1 MTEKLRVRATADGL
15 RVTTDG
21 LANVMTGMGTGR
33 DRRMFNR
40 FMFGVMQDFAELEAA
55 YVENWIARAIIDFPV
70 DDATR
75 EWREFSSDNSTTI
88 RDAEKC
94 YNLQSVTQEAFKW
107 SGVYGGAGVLMITDQ
122 PFDKPLNVE
131 KIKKGSL
138 KRLLVLDRMF
148 INGQAFNVTNPLASN
163 YMLPDYYVVNG
174 GTQQIHHSHFV
185 PAPGAPLPMRWR
197 MINSG
202 WDDSRLRRCLED
214 IKDAVSAKS
223 GIAALIQE
231 ANIDVINRA
240 NLANDLSSGDMDD
253 AIAKRYNIFG
263 MMKSLYRLALLD
275 KDEELD
281 RKQLSFGGL
290 GEILS
295 SLMEWTSGAAG
306 IPMTR
311 LFGVQSKGLGDSGQ
325 GDMNNYYNTIRGGQE
340 SQYRP
345 FLKRIDE
352 VLIRSALGTMPNG
365 LDFEFAPLS
374 QPTDTELSAQRL
386 ADAQADEIRLNQGV
400 VRPSQV
406 ARKLME
412 QGVYGLSESDI
423 TNLESDEKAE
433 RDGDYEFQLAEL
445 ARANGENANTPPS
458 ADPTSQ
464 TE

>member
-1 MTEKLRVRATADGL
+1 MTEKLRVRATSDGL
-15 RVTTDG
+15 RVTSDG

-40 FMFGVMQDFAELEAA
+40 FMFGVMQDFTELEAA
-55 YVENWIARAIIDFPV
+55 YVENWIARAIIDYPV

-75 EWREFSSDNSTTI
+75 EWREFSSDDSTAI
-88 RDAEKC
+88 REAEKF
-94 YNLQSVTQEAFKW
+94 YNVQSITQEAFKW
-107 SGVYGGAGVLMITDQ
+107 AGVYGGAGVLMITDQ
-122 PFDKPLNVE
+122 PFDEPLAME
-131 KIKKGSL
+131 RIKKGSL

-148 INGQAFNVTNPLASN
+148 INGQAFNVTDPLAVN
-163 YMLPDYYVVNG
+163 YMMPDYYVVTG
-174 GTQQIHHSHFV
+174 GTQQIHYSHFV
-185 PAPGAPLPMRWR
+185 AAPGAPLPMRWR

-202 WDDSRLRRCLED
+202 WDDSRLRRCMED

-223 GIAALIQE
+223 GISSLIQE

-290 GEILS
+290 GEILNA
-295 SLMEWTSGAAG
+295 LMEWTSGAAG

-311 LFGVQSKGLGDSGQ
+311 LFGVQAKGLGDSGQ

-352 VLIRSALGTMPNG
+352 VLIRSTLGTMPDG
-365 LDFEFAPLS
+365 LDFEFAPLA

-386 ADAQADEIRLNQGV
+386 ADAQADEIRLQQRV

-412 QGVYGLSESDI
+412 QGVYGIDESDI
-423 TNLESDEKAE
+423 TGLETDEKAE
-433 RDGDYEFQLAEL
+433 RDGDYLFRIGEP
-445 ARANGENANTPPS
+445 ANTTGENTSTPTGTNP
-458 ADPTSQ
+458 PNQ

>member
-1 MTEKLRVRATADGL
+1 MTEKLRVRVTSDGL

-40 FMFGVMQDFAELEAA
+40 FMFGVMQDFTELEAA
-55 YVENWIARAIIDFPV
+55 YVENWIARAIIDYPV

-75 EWREFSSDNSTTI
+75 EWREFSSDYSTAI
-88 RDAEKC
+88 REAEKF
-94 YNLQSVTQEAFKW
+94 YNVQSITQEAFKW
-107 SGVYGGAGVLMITDQ
+107 AGVYGGAGVLMITDQ

-148 INGQAFNVTNPLASN
+148 INGQAFNVTDPLAVN
-163 YMLPDYYVVNG
+163 YMMPDYYVVNG
-174 GTQQIHHSHFV
+174 GTQKIHYSHFV
-185 PAPGAPLPMRWR
+185 AAPGAPLPMRWR

-231 ANIDVINRA
+231 ANIDVINRE
-240 NLANDLSSGDMDD
+240 NLAVDLSSGDMDD

-275 KDEELD
+275 KNEVLD

-352 VLIRSALGTMPNG
+352 VLIRSTLGTIPDG
-365 LDFEFAPLS
+365 LDFEFAPLA
-374 QPTDTELSAQRL
+374 QPTDVELSAQRL
-386 ADAQADEIRLNQGV
+386 ADAQADEIRLQQGV

-412 QGVYGLSESDI
+412 QGVYGIDESDI
-423 TNLESDEKAE
+423 TGLETDEKAE
-433 RDGDYEFQLAEL
+433 RDGDYQFRLGEL
-445 ARANGENANTPPS
+445 ANATGENANTPTG
-458 ADPTSQ
+458 ADPANQ
-464 TE
+464 AE

>member
-1 MTEKLRVRATADGL
+1 MTDNKYGSKPRI
-15 RVTTDG
+15 RVTSDG
-21 LANVMTGMGTGR
+21 LANVMTGMGTDR

-40 FMFGVMQDFAELEAA
+40 FQFGMMQDFSELEAA

-75 EWREFSSDNSTTI
+75 EWREFASDDATAI
-88 RDAEKC
+88 REAEKQ
-94 YNLQSVTQEAFKW
+94 YNVQSVTQEAFKW
-107 SGVYGGAGVLMITDQ
+107 AGVYGGAGILMITDQ
-122 PFDKPLNVE
+122 SFDKPLE
-131 KIKKGSL
+131 LKKIQKGSL

-148 INGQAFNVTNPLASN
+148 INGQAFNVTDPMAEN

-174 GTQQIHHSHFV
+174 GTQRIHYSHFV
-185 PAPGAPLPMRWR
+185 KAPGAPLPMRLR
-197 MINSG
+197 MINAG

-214 IKDAVSAKS
+214 IKDAVSAKG

-275 KDEELD
+275 KDEQLD

-290 GEILS
+290 GEILNA
-295 SLMEWTSGAAG
+295 LMEWTSGAAG

-311 LFGVQSKGLGDSGQ
+311 LFGVQSKGVGDSGQ

-345 FLKRIDE
+345 FLKPIDE
-352 VLIRSALGTMPNG
+352 VLIRSTLGTMPDG
-365 LDFEFAPLS
+365 LDFEFAPLA
-374 QPTDTELSAQRL
+374 QPTDSELSAQRL
-386 ADAQADEIRLNQGV
+386 ADAQADDIRLQQRV

-412 QGVYGLSESDI
+412 QGVYGIDESDI
-423 TNLESDEKAE
+423 TNIESDEKAE
-433 RDGDYEFQLAEL
+433 REGDYQFRLGEL
-445 ARANGENANTPPS
+445 ANAAGENANTPPGI
-458 ADPTSQ
+458 DPANP